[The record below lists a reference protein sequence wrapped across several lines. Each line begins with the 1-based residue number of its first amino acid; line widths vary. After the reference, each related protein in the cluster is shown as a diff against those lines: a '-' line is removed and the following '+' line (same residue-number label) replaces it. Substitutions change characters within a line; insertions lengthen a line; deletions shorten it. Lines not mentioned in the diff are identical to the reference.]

1 MRILTTLTLTLT
13 LMTAGLV
20 AQETPKAIYDKV
32 VAAQNEAVRART
44 KPDEFQK
51 MVKETLAANERALGE
66 GEGLYYR
73 GQLQMMARDSK
84 AGAESLK
91 AFLAAHADHALASEA
106 HMALASAMAR
116 SDQAEAK
123 KHLAAIKVDQ
133 LSEASQK
140 MHDGLKRQL
149 LSEDTRNGLNG
160 KDLPAIPANK
170 VLNAAADW
178 SFAGQ
183 KGKVVVVD
191 FWATWCPPCRAII
204 PGLVELQEKHGKDG
218 LQVVGV
224 TKLYGSGMD
233 FAEDSKLPHGGKSVG
248 GRKGSG
254 KEMPEADEIKV
265 NENFVKAFKLN
276 YPVVFTGDD
285 VGSASFGVTG
295 IPTCFVVGRDGKVV
309 GHVVGG
315 GDENHK
321 KLVAMIEQALA
332 AK

>member
-20 AQETPKAIYDKV
+20 AQETPKALYDKV
-32 VAAQNEAVRART
+32 VAAQNDALRDR
-44 KPDEFQK
+44 KKFDEFTK
-51 MVKETLAANERALGE
+51 MVKETLTANAAALGD

-73 GQLQMMARDSK
+73 GQLELMARDSK
-84 AGAESLK
+84 AGIDSLK
-91 AFLAAHADHALASEA
+91 AFLAAKPDSALASEA
-106 HMALASAMAR
+106 HMALAQSLSR

-123 KHLAAIKVDQ
+123 KQFAAIKADQ
-133 LSEASQK
+133 LSAESKAGY
-140 MHDGLKRQL
+140 DALKRQL
-149 LSEDTRNGLNG
+149 LSEETRNGLTG
-160 KDLPAIPANK
+160 KDQPAIPANK

-224 TKLYGSGMD
+224 TKFYGSGMD
-233 FAEDSKLPHGGKSVG
+233 FAEDSKLPHGGKQVG

-254 KEMPEADEIKV
+254 KEMPEADELKV

-276 YPVVFTGDD
+276 YPIVFTGDA
-285 VGSASFGVTG
+285 VAGSAFGVMG

-315 GDENHK
+315 GDENHE
-321 KLVAMIEQALA
+321 KLVKMIEQALA

>member
-20 AQETPKAIYDKV
+20 AQEAPKALYDKA
-32 VAAQNEAVRART
+32 VAAQNEAGRDGT
-44 KPDEFQK
+44 KPEAFQK
-51 MVKETLAANERALGE
+51 MVKEMLAANEKALGE

-73 GQLQMMARDSK
+73 GQMQMMARENQ

-91 AFLAAHADHALASEA
+91 AFIAAHADHALASEA

-116 SDQAEAK
+116 NDQAAAK
-123 KHLAAIKVDQ
+123 KHLAAVKVDQ
-133 LSEASQK
+133 LSERSKQQHE
-140 MHDGLKRQL
+140 MLKQRL

-160 KDLPAIPANK
+160 KDLPAIAANK

-224 TKLYGSGMD
+224 TRFYGSGMD
-233 FAEDSKLPHGGKSVG
+233 FAEDSKLPHGGKQVG
-248 GRKGSG
+248 GRQG
-254 KEMPEADEIKV
+254 KLSEADEVKV

-276 YPVVFTGDD
+276 YPVVFTGEE
-285 VGSASFGVTG
+285 VAGASFGVTG

-321 KLVAMIEQALA
+321 KLVSMIEQALA